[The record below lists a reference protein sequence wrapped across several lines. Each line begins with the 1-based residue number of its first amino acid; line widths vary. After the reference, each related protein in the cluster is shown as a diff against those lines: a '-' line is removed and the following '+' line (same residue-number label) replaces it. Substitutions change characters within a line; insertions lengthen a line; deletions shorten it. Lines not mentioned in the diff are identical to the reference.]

1 MSQAPVAIVGNINL
15 DIRTAPIEV
24 SAEVL
29 QDGETSVAAIY
40 ESIGGGGAN
49 TALAAARLGG
59 KVHIIGCVGRDP
71 LGLRLRRHLERFG
84 VTTHLAE
91 KSAPTGRS
99 IALTWHTQ
107 QRHFLSC
114 LPSGALLEQHDIDL
128 DALIRQG
135 CRCLYRADIWFAPRM
150 LAGGNESLLRNAR
163 AAGMETS
170 IDLNWD
176 PQWNSNDQAE
186 IARRIASM
194 HAILKHVSV
203 VHGNEREL
211 CRFSG
216 AEKLES
222 AVVSILGDGAEAV
235 IVHHGPRGSAAFTK
249 DGQSL
254 QVPARPVAAPKNQT
268 GTGDAFTA
276 AFLLMP
282 HLAMAQRLAAA
293 NEVAVAHLE
302 GSADL
307 MPPLATVTRS
317 AARLRPLTRAE

>member
-1 MSQAPVAIVGNINL
+1 MSTEPSKWPVSQAPVAIVGNINL
-15 DIRTAPIEV
+15 DIRTAPSDA

-59 KVHIIGCVGRDP
+59 NVHFIGCIGRDP
-71 LGLRLRRHLERFG
+71 LGLRLRDHLEQFG
-84 VTTHLAE
+84 VTTHLVE

-99 IALTWHTQ
+99 IALTWNTQ

-114 LPSGALLEQHDIDL
+114 LPSSVLLEQQDVDL
-128 DALIRQG
+128 DALIRNG

-150 LAGGNESLLRNAR
+150 LAGGNEALLQRAR

-176 PQWNSNDQAE
+176 PQWNGGNETE
-186 IARRIASM
+186 IARRVASLR
-194 HAILKHVSV
+194 ALLKHVSV

-216 AEKLES
+216 AEKLASSVE
-222 AVVSILGDGAEAV
+222 SILGDGAEAV
-235 IVHHGPRGSAAFTK
+235 IVHRGPLGSAAFTK
-249 DGQSL
+249 SGESIEA
-254 QVPARPVAAPKNQT
+254 PARPVAAPKNQT

-282 HLAMAQRLAAA
+282 HLPMAKRLAAA
-293 NEVAVAHLE
+293 NDVAASHLE
-302 GSADL
+302 GSANL
-307 MPPLATVTRS
+307 MPPLATVTH
-317 AARLRPLTRAE
+317 